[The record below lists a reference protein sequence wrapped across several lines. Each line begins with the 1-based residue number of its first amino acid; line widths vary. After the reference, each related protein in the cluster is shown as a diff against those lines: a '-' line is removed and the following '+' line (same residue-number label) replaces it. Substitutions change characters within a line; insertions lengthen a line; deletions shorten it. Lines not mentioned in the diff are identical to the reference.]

1 MSVRSVLLASVCAA
15 LVLLPSAATGL
26 AATPSKATLQLVD
39 QGYKAL
45 NARDYAQAISAYSA
59 AIESRQLPVETLAN
73 ALLNRGLAHQRRNE
87 FKKAIDDYTAAVGI
101 DALDAKM
108 RATALYNRA
117 LAYQSSNRPA
127 LAIEDFT
134 GALFLDPKFAH
145 AYYGR
150 GNVLRD
156 SGQYLFALSDF
167 EKALRYNYPQ
177 AYLARFGEA
186 LTQEALNRPLEARR
200 ALMLVLAENP
210 NFEPARKR
218 LAALGGVVPTVPLVS
233 GADATDDSDMIETS
247 SVSQAGNSAEASPTL
262 LEGSMK
268 LADAGPDQGTETT
281 VAIESRRVKTII
293 DRVPIEEDAPAG
305 VQPAAAEEPAE
316 KIVAVE
322 PVPNIE
328 EPVLQAEAPSEP
340 VAAAEPAPKPALAPA
355 AKVVPS
361 PSKDVALS
369 GWAVQIS
376 SQKDEKVAWSVWKKL
391 KAKHEILADQKPVVM
406 KADLGDRGIVYRLRL
421 AGFDDQNS
429 ARNLCS
435 KLKSAGVSCYVSKL
449 NS

>member
-1 MSVRSVLLASVCAA
+1 MNVRSVLLASVCAA
-15 LVLLPSAATGL
+15 LVLLPSSGIGL
-26 AATPSKATLQLVD
+26 AAGPSKATLQLVD

-45 NARDYAQAISAYSA
+45 SARDYPQAISAYST

-73 ALLNRGLAHQRRNE
+73 ALLNRGLAYQRRNE
-87 FKKAIDDYTAAVGI
+87 FPKAIDDYTAAIGI

-167 EKALRYNYPQ
+167 EKALRYEYPQ

-210 NFEPARKR
+210 NFEPARKH
-218 LAALGGVVPTVPLVS
+218 LVALGGVVPTVPVVEVS
-233 GADATDDSDMIETS
+233 GGDSDTIETS
-247 SVSQAGNSAEASPTL
+247 SVSQADKPAEPSPQL

-268 LADAGPDQGTETT
+268 IADAGPSEEIESQTT
-281 VAIESRRVKTII
+281 VAVETRRVKTIV
-293 DRVPIEEDAPAG
+293 DRIPVEEGKLAA
-305 VQPAAAEEPAE
+305 VQPAPVEEAPE

-322 PVPNIE
+322 AVPD
-328 EPVLQAEAPSEP
+328 EPVSSPEPAVTPEPKPEAAPAP
-340 VAAAEPAPKPALAPA
+340 VAEQDTTPTED
-355 AKVVPS
+355 VV
-361 PSKDVALS
+361 LS

-376 SQKDEKVAWSVWKKL
+376 SQKNEKVAWNVWKKL
-391 KAKHEILADQKPVVM
+391 KAKHKILADQKPVVI
-406 KADLGDRGIVYRLRL
+406 KADLGDRGIVYRLRI
-421 AGFDDQNS
+421 AGFDDQDT
-429 ARNLCS
+429 ARGMCS
-435 KLKSAGVSCYVSKL
+435 KLKSRGVSCYVSKL

>member
-1 MSVRSVLLASVCAA
+1 MSVRSVFLASVCAA
-15 LVLLPSAATGL
+15 LVLLPSAATSF
-26 AATPSKATLQLVD
+26 AATPSKATLQLVE
-39 QGYKAL
+39 QGFKAL
-45 NARDYAQAISAYSA
+45 SARDYAQAISAYST
-59 AIESRQLPVETLAN
+59 AIETRQLPVETLAN

-87 FKKAIDDYTAAVGI
+87 FQKAIDDYTSAVGI

-210 NFEPARKR
+210 NFEPARKH
-218 LAALGGVVPTVPLVS
+218 LAALGGVVPNMPAA
-233 GADATDDSDMIETS
+233 GADAKDGDKIETG
-247 SVSQAGNSAEASPTL
+247 SVSHADKPEASPQL

-268 LADAGPDQGTETT
+268 IADAGPSEDASGETT
-281 VAIESRRVKTII
+281 VAIESRRVKTIT
-293 DRVPIEEDAPAG
+293 DRVPVEVEK
-305 VQPAAAEEPAE
+305 PAAAQAAAVEEPVE
-316 KIVAVE
+316 RVVAVE
-322 PVPNIE
+322 AVPNEPAVVEPVVEVASAPEPAIVE
-328 EPVLQAEAPSEP
+328 EPKPEP
-340 VAAAEPAPKPALAPA
+340 VAAAEEE
-355 AKVVPS
+355 S
-361 PSKDVALS
+361 STSDVAVLS

-376 SQKDEKVAWSVWKKL
+376 SQKNEKVAWSVWKKL
-391 KAKHEILADQKPVVM
+391 RAKHKILASQKPVVM

-421 AGFDDQNS
+421 AGFDDQDS
-429 ARNLCS
+429 ARGMCS
-435 KLKSAGVSCYVSKL
+435 KLKSRGISCYVSKL
-449 NS
+449 DS

>member
-15 LVLLPSAATGL
+15 LVLLPSAATGH
-26 AATPSKATLQLVD
+26 AATPSKATLQLVE
-39 QGYKAL
+39 QGFKAL
-45 NARDYAQAISAYSA
+45 SAREYAQAISAYST
-59 AIESRQLPVETLAN
+59 AIETRQLPVETLAN
-73 ALLNRGLAHQRRNE
+73 ALLNRGLAYQRRGE
-87 FKKAIDDYTAAVGI
+87 FQKAIDDYTAAVGI
-101 DALDAKM
+101 DALDARM

-117 LAYQSSNRPA
+117 LAHQSSNRSA

-167 EKALRYNYPQ
+167 EKALRYKYPQ

-210 NFEPARKR
+210 NFEPARKH
-218 LAALGGVVPTVPLVS
+218 LAALGGIVPSVPA
-233 GADATDDSDMIETS
+233 GANAESADEGDKIETS
-247 SVSQAGNSAEASPTL
+247 SVSQVDKPAESSPQL

-268 LADAGPDQGTETT
+268 IADDVSSQGSETT
-281 VAIESRRVKTII
+281 VAVENRRVKTIV
-293 DRVPIEEDAPAG
+293 DRVPVEEEK
-305 VQPAAAEEPAE
+305 PAAVRQAAIEEPAE

-322 PVPNIE
+322 AVPE
-328 EPVLQAEAPSEP
+328 EPVVEAVSAPEP
-340 VAAAEPAPKPALAPA
+340 TVAPEPAPAKA
-355 AKVVPS
+355 AEEES
-361 PSKDVALS
+361 PSADNEALT

-391 KAKHEILADQKPVVM
+391 KAKHNILASQKPVVM

-421 AGFDDQNS
+421 AGFIDQDS
-429 ARNLCS
+429 ARGLCS
-435 KLKSAGVSCYVSKL
+435 KLKSRGVSCYVSKL

>member
-15 LVLLPSAATGL
+15 LVLLPSSAIGL
-26 AATPSKATLQLVD
+26 AATPSKSTLQLVE

-45 NARDYAQAISAYSA
+45 SARDYAQAISAYST
-59 AIESRQLPVETLAN
+59 AIETRQLPVETLAN
-73 ALLNRGLAHQRRNE
+73 ALLNRGLAYQRRSE
-87 FKKAIDDYTAAVGI
+87 FQKAIDDYTAAVGI

-117 LAYQSSNRPA
+117 LAYQSSGRPA

-186 LTQEALNRPLEARR
+186 LTQESLNRPVEARR

-210 NFEPARKR
+210 NFEPARR
-218 LAALGGVVPTVPLVS
+218 HLAALGGVAPTVPAASGADTANGDKIETGSVS
-233 GADATDDSDMIETS
+233 GADKPAS
-247 SVSQAGNSAEASPTL
+247 SPQL

-268 LADAGPDQGTETT
+268 IADAGPSQVTETT
-281 VAIESRRVKTII
+281 VVVEGRRVKSIV
-293 DRVPIEEDAPAG
+293 DRVPAEDGEPAV
-305 VQPAAAEEPAE
+305 VQSAAVEEPAE

-322 PVPNIE
+322 AVPNEPVVE
-328 EPVLQAEAPSEP
+328 EPVTEAVSAPQPTAVKPKPEPKRAASAEQ
-340 VAAAEPAPKPALAPA
+340 EPALSDDIP
-355 AKVVPS
+355 
-361 PSKDVALS
+361 LS

-376 SQKDEKVAWSVWKKL
+376 SQKDEKVAWNVWKKL
-391 KAKHEILADQKPVVM
+391 KAKHKILASQKPVVM

-421 AGFDDQNS
+421 AGFGDQDE
-429 ARNLCS
+429 ARGMCS
-435 KLKSAGVSCYVSKL
+435 KLKSRGVSCYVSKL

>member
-233 GADATDDSDMIETS
+233 GADATDDSDKIETR
-247 SVSQAGNSAEASPTL
+247 SVSEAGNSAEASPTL
-262 LEGSMK
+262 LEGS
-268 LADAGPDQGTETT
+268 
-281 VAIESRRVKTII
+281 
-293 DRVPIEEDAPAG
+293 
-305 VQPAAAEEPAE
+305 
-316 KIVAVE
+316 
-322 PVPNIE
+322 
-328 EPVLQAEAPSEP
+328 
-340 VAAAEPAPKPALAPA
+340 
-355 AKVVPS
+355 
-361 PSKDVALS
+361 
-369 GWAVQIS
+369 
-376 SQKDEKVAWSVWKKL
+376 
-391 KAKHEILADQKPVVM
+391 
-406 KADLGDRGIVYRLRL
+406 
-421 AGFDDQNS
+421 
-429 ARNLCS
+429 
-435 KLKSAGVSCYVSKL
+435 
-449 NS
+449 

>member
-15 LVLLPSAATGL
+15 LVLLPSAGTGL
-26 AATPSKATLQLVD
+26 AANPSKATLQLVD
-39 QGYKAL
+39 QGFKAL
-45 NARDYAQAISAYSA
+45 SARDYSQAISAYST
-59 AIESRQLPVETLAN
+59 AIETRQLPVETLAN
-73 ALLNRGLAHQRRNE
+73 ALLNRGLAYQRRNE
-87 FKKAIDDYTAAVGI
+87 FQKAIDDYTAAIGI

-156 SGQYLFALSDF
+156 SGQYLFALNDF

-186 LTQEALNRPLEARR
+186 LTQEALSRPLEARR

-210 NFEPARKR
+210 NFEPARKH
-218 LAALGGVVPTVPLVS
+218 LAALGGVVPTVPAASLDPKD
-233 GADATDDSDMIETS
+233 GDTIETG
-247 SVSQAGNSAEASPTL
+247 SVSEADKPVASPQL

-268 LADAGPDQGTETT
+268 IADAGDSQSTETT
-281 VAIESRRVKTII
+281 VAVESRRTKAIV
-293 DRVPIEEDAPAG
+293 DRVPAEEDM
-305 VQPAAAEEPAE
+305 PAAVQAAAVEEPTE

-322 PVPNIE
+322 AVPNEPALE
-328 EPVLQAEAPSEP
+328 EPVVEVASAPEP
-340 VAAAEPAPKPALAPA
+340 TVAPEPEPEPAPK
-355 AKVVPS
+355 KVVEQEPS
-361 PSKDVALS
+361 ASDDAVLS

-376 SQKDEKVAWSVWKKL
+376 SQKDEKVAWNVWKKL
-391 KAKHEILADQKPVVM
+391 KAKHTILANQKPVVM

-421 AGFDDQNS
+421 AGFDDQDS
-429 ARNLCS
+429 ARGMCS
-435 KLKSAGVSCYVSKL
+435 KLKARGVACYVSKI

>member
-1 MSVRSVLLASVCAA
+1 
-15 LVLLPSAATGL
+15 LVLLPATAIGL

-45 NARDYAQAISAYSA
+45 SARDYAQAISAYSA
-59 AIESRQLPVETLAN
+59 AIESRQLAVETLAN
-73 ALLNRGLAHQRRNE
+73 ALLNRGLAYQRRGE
-87 FKKAIDDYTAAVGI
+87 FQKAIDDYTAAVGI

-117 LAYQSSNRPA
+117 LAYQSSKRPA

-177 AYLARFGEA
+177 GYLARFGEA

-210 NFEPARKR
+210 NFEPARKH
-218 LAALGGVVPTVPLVS
+218 LAALGGVVPDMPAAAA
-233 GADATDDSDMIETS
+233 ADAAGASDTMETS
-247 SVSQAGNSAEASPTL
+247 SVSQVENSAQSSPQL

-268 LADAGPDQGTETT
+268 IADAGPSQETVSETT
-281 VAIESRRVKTII
+281 VIVEGRRAKAIA
-293 DRVPIEEDAPAG
+293 DRIPAEEDAPAG
-305 VQPAAAEEPAE
+305 VQPAAVEESAE
-316 KIVAVE
+316 KVVAIETVPNE
-322 PVPNIE
+322 PVVE
-328 EPVLQAEAPSEP
+328 EPVEAVSAHEP
-340 VAAAEPAPKPALAPA
+340 PVTPAVKPEPAKVAAKKPTSSDDMP
-355 AKVVPS
+355 
-361 PSKDVALS
+361 LS

-376 SQKDEKVAWSVWKKL
+376 SQKNEQVAWGVWKKL

-421 AGFDDQNS
+421 AGFDNQDS
-429 ARNLCS
+429 ARGLCS
-435 KLKSAGVSCYVSKL
+435 KLKSRGVSCYVSKL

>member
-1 MSVRSVLLASVCAA
+1 
-15 LVLLPSAATGL
+15 LVLLPSAATGF
-26 AATPSKATLQLVD
+26 AATPSKATLELVD

-45 NARDYAQAISAYSA
+45 SARDYPQAISAYST

-73 ALLNRGLAHQRRNE
+73 ALLNRGLAYQRRSE
-87 FKKAIDDYTAAVGI
+87 FQKAIDDYTAAIGI

-117 LAYQSSNRPA
+117 LAYQSSGRAA

-200 ALMLVLAENP
+200 ALMLVLADNP
-210 NFEPARKR
+210 NFEPARKH
-218 LAALGGVVPTVPLVS
+218 LAALGGVVPTVPVTS
-233 GADATDDSDMIETS
+233 ADAKGSDTIETG
-247 SVSQAGNSAEASPTL
+247 SVSEADKPAASPQL
-262 LEGSMK
+262 LEGTMK
-268 LADAGPDQGTETT
+268 IADAAPAEDNGTT
-281 VAIESRRVKTII
+281 VAVENRRVKAIV
-293 DRVPIEEDAPAG
+293 DRVPAEEDKAVDVQPVVVQEPAEKVVAVEAVPNEPVVEEPVVEVASAPEPTVTLEPAPAP
-305 VQPAAAEEPAE
+305 VAEEPAE
-316 KIVAVE
+316 ADETV
-322 PVPNIE
+322 
-328 EPVLQAEAPSEP
+328 
-340 VAAAEPAPKPALAPA
+340 
-355 AKVVPS
+355 
-361 PSKDVALS
+361 LS

-376 SQKDEKVAWSVWKKL
+376 SQKDEKVAWNVWKKL
-391 KAKHEILADQKPVVM
+391 KAKHKILASQKPVVM

-421 AGFDDQNS
+421 AGFEDQDS
-429 ARNLCS
+429 ARGMCS
-435 KLKSAGVSCYVSKL
+435 RLKSRGVSCYVSKI